1 MISPVVKPSLKK
13 IRGFVFVEI
22 LLVLSLL
29 GILTAM
35 GIAVYRGQLLKGY
48 DARRKGDLDRI
59 SKAVSEYEID
69 FNCYPDSIPAC
80 DITPHALSDY
90 VNKIPCDP
98 ETQSDYLYEA
108 EGGSCPGWYR
118 IYAVLGNTK
127 DPIISELGCTYGCG
141 AGFWYNYYASSPNAP
156 DPQQGDAS
164 TTPTPQVTLSATPT
178 PTATP
183 SPTPGPTATPAPTV
197 TPIPTPTPTSPPA
210 PVPVTFDAASS
221 ANALNVSSISWSHV
235 IGGSSNRKL
244 LVGVAIEEDV
254 LGDEPVTGVTYN
266 GTALTFAQTA
276 TAGTGFLQHVEV
288 WYLDEASLPVSGS
301 YTIQVNTTGL
311 VQEINVGAVSLAGTV
326 SGAPE
331 ATATNT
337 NFSTAT
343 ITTSITTLTNGAWV
357 IDAVGSGN
365 NGTFTAGGG
374 QTERWDTSASSG
386 TGAMSTK
393 EVSTAGATSMAQTHS
408 TTSNRT
414 AHVVVAIAPANP

>member
-1 MISPVVKPSLKK
+1 MISPAVKPSLKK

-118 IYAVLGNTK
+118 IYAILKNTK

-164 TTPTPQVTLSATPT
+164 TTPTPQVTLIATPT
-178 PTATP
+178 PIATP
-183 SPTPGPTATPAPTV
+183 SPTPGPTATPTPTV
-197 TPIPTPTPTSPPA
+197 IPTPTSAPSTLEVRVASGSDDAEERISNGSVNLGSTDLELIRDGSNDQEVGMRFRNVTIPQGATITNVYIEFETDETLSEATS
-210 PVPVTFDAASS
+210 VTFYAQDIDDAPTFSISTNNITSRTKTTASVAWNNIPAWNTISEKHQTPNLSSIVQEVIDRPGWSSGNDLVVIVTGSGRRVAESYNGES
-221 ANALNVSSISWSHV
+221 ANAP
-235 IGGSSNRKL
+235 L
-244 LVGVAIEEDV
+244 LHIE
-254 LGDEPVTGVTYN
+254 Y
-266 GTALTFAQTA
+266 Q
-276 TAGTGFLQHVEV
+276 
-288 WYLDEASLPVSGS
+288 
-301 YTIQVNTTGL
+301 
-311 VQEINVGAVSLAGTV
+311 
-326 SGAPE
+326 
-331 ATATNT
+331 
-337 NFSTAT
+337 
-343 ITTSITTLTNGAWV
+343 
-357 IDAVGSGN
+357 
-365 NGTFTAGGG
+365 
-374 QTERWDTSASSG
+374 
-386 TGAMSTK
+386 
-393 EVSTAGATSMAQTHS
+393 
-408 TTSNRT
+408 
-414 AHVVVAIAPANP
+414 